1 MRLSILLAIVAMLAA
16 VTPIHSQPRPRPERV
31 HAAVCVGEV
40 GWAAPDDACASIVEV
55 HVARARGELRPETV
69 AQVFSAALRR
79 PPANRRW
86 VPGLL
91 QATERQRPAGWPNGL
106 AWAAWRWE
114 ALQRYEAIAAAVLS
128 GERPP
133 ACPGCVD
140 YGGLMDA
147 APRGMEEARRFVF
160 RSCEG
165 RARGCR
171 PVAQIFYRRA
181 SEDQL

>member
-1 MRLSILLAIVAMLAA
+1 MRITLTILLALVAVPHAL
-16 VTPIHSQPRPRPERV
+16 SQRSPSPARV

-69 AQVFSAALRR
+69 AQAFSAALRR
-79 PPANRRW
+79 PPPNRRW

-91 QATERQRPAGWPNGL
+91 QATERTRPVGWPTGL
-106 AWAAWRWE
+106 AWPSWRWE
-114 ALQRYEAIAAAVLS
+114 ALQRYEAVATAVLS
-128 GERPP
+128 GSREP

-147 APRGMEEARRFVF
+147 APSGMEEVRRFTF

-165 RARGCR
+165 RPRGCR
-171 PVAQIFYRRA
+171 PVAQIFYRRSA
-181 SEDQL
+181 DGS